1 MTNLHSG
8 CHKVR
13 IVPDTRVSAF
23 TYAEALKYLKEHN
36 HLYRDFTW
44 DMWLFL
50 QLDPDK
56 ELLQAVD
63 DYWMPSAYAELENKY
78 PELAEKT

>member
-63 DYWMPSAYAELENKY
+63 DY
-78 PELAEKT
+78 